1 MIMKKFFF
9 FAAIA
14 AIGLASCSN
23 DETIASQA
31 TSESNVI
38 GFRPVTTNMTRAADA
53 SFATSTSFKVTAFE
67 AGGTTNAY
75 FSNVVFTA
83 NEGTTFTS
91 ESKYYWPATYNLD
104 FFAWQPST
112 LAAASGNYTS
122 FAITPSTTVGEQIDF
137 VYAVT
142 RGWGRADGY
151 THDGSAG
158 VTINFRHAESKVL
171 IQLKNTNDNLK
182 ITVGD
187 VAIGN
192 LRGTE
197 TFTWN
202 GVTNGTTPVDATT
215 ATTDGQYTA
224 GTLNYLNGTWTST
237 SAQTSAY
244 TISMGTDNITDDKSA
259 TSARN
264 VFNGGQTTARNLTS
278 SAPSYEM
285 ILIPQ
290 TLNAQTTYSATTEG
304 ATFAGAFISVKLKIQ
319 NTANDAYIVGA
330 ADQWVT
336 AIWPLTALTWLPGHK
351 YTYTVDLA
359 GGGYHPANNNDGD
372 ATLDPILEGAE
383 IKFVTVTVDA
393 WADGE
398 AGGVYTGTPSSTPV
412 VP

>member
-1 MIMKKFFF
+1 MKKFFF

-31 TSESNVI
+31 TSESNAI
-38 GFRPVTTNMTRAADA
+38 SFRALTNNMTRALDA
-53 SFATSTSFKVTAFE
+53 SFANGTSFKVTAFE
-67 AGGTTNAY
+67 SGATTNAY
-75 FSNVVFTA
+75 FSNEVFTA
-83 NEGTTFTS
+83 ETGTTFTS
-91 ESKYYWPATYNLD
+91 TNKHYWPNTYNLD
-104 FFAWQPST
+104 FFAWQPTSLSAT
-112 LAAASGNYTS
+112 TDNYTG
-122 FAITPSTTVGEQIDF
+122 FVITPSTTVGEQIDF

-142 RGWGRADGY
+142 RGWGRYTGY
-151 THDGSAG
+151 THDGSGG
-158 VTINFRHAESKVL
+158 VIINFRHAESKVL
-171 IQLKNTNDNLK
+171 VQLKNTNDNLK

-192 LRGTE
+192 LRGSE

-202 GVTNGTTPVDATT
+202 GVTDGSSSTAAAT
-215 ATTDGQYTA
+215 ATTDGQYTS
-224 GTLNYLNGTWTST
+224 GTLTYLNGTWTST
-237 SAQTSAY
+237 SAQETAY

-264 VFNGGQTTARNLTS
+264 VFNGNQPTARDLTS

-290 TLNAQTTYSATTEG
+290 ALNAQTTYSATTEN
-304 ATFAGAFISVKLKIQ
+304 ATFAGAYISVKLKIQ
-319 NTANDAYIVGA
+319 NAANNAYIIGA
-330 ADQWVT
+330 GDQWVT
-336 AIWPLTALTWLPGHK
+336 AIWPLTSLTWLPGHK

-359 GGGYHPANNNDGD
+359 GGGYHPTNNNDGD